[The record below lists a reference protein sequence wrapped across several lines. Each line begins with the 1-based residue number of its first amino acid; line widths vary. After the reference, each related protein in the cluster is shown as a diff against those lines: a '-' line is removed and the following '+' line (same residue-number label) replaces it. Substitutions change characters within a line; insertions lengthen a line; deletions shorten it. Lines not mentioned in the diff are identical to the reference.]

1 MIKLKNSWVLHL
13 YSGGLILDV
22 AVKKN
27 KTKKIKKV
35 VQKTLLRKKKHPSIV
50 PIPVTIKDLARE
62 LNLAPSTISMALN
75 DHPGISSET
84 KKRVKAL
91 ARKMHYSPNV
101 IARAMV
107 RKRTHLI
114 GVIISDIM
122 SSFFPEIIQ
131 GIEDVV
137 SKHFYSIILCT
148 TENNPARERHYLN
161 LLKQKGVDGIIA
173 QPLPGS
179 ENLRFWRYLARHKM
193 PVLFVLQQIPLD
205 NTPFVIVDNY
215 QGGYIAT
222 EHLIQRGH
230 RVIAHLAGPRKF
242 ELSQERRK
250 GFIDALRTS
259 GLVVYESL
267 IKRTKFNLED
277 GYKKTL
283 QLLAHKPRPT
293 AIFACSDI
301 VAIGA
306 IHAIREQGLRV
317 PQDVAIIGFD
327 DLFFASFSE
336 VPLSSVAQPKYE
348 IGVRAAEKLLQ
359 IIDGKNVESEIL
371 KPSIVVRHSSDIY
384 KK

>member
-1 MIKLKNSWVLHL
+1 MVKRYDTKERKKSVLKNLSP
-13 YSGGLILDV
+13 S
-22 AVKKN
+22 KK
-27 KTKKIKKV
+27 
-35 VQKTLLRKKKHPSIV
+35 RSSITSYR
-50 PIPVTIKDLARE
+50 VTIKDLARA
-62 LNLAPSTISMALN
+62 LHLAPSTISMALN
-75 DHPGISSET
+75 DHPRISPET
-84 KKRVKAL
+84 KKRVKTL

-137 SKHFYSIILCT
+137 SEYFYSVILCA
-148 TENNPARERHYLN
+148 TENNPARERHYLS

-179 ENLRFWRYLARHKM
+179 KNLRYWQYLTRHKM
-193 PVLFVLQQIPLD
+193 PVLFILQRLPSD
-205 NTPFVIVDNY
+205 NTPYVIVDNY

-222 EHLIQRGH
+222 QHLIECGH
-230 RVIAHLAGPRKF
+230 RVIAHLAGPRHFKI
-242 ELSQERRK
+242 SQERRK
-250 GFIDALRTS
+250 GFIEALREA

-267 IKRTKFNLED
+267 IKRTRFNFKD

-283 QLLAHKPRPT
+283 ELLHHRPRPT

-336 VPLSSVAQPKYE
+336 VPLSSIAQPKYE
-348 IGVRAAEKLLQ
+348 IGMRAAQKLLQ
-359 IIDGKNVESEIL
+359 LIEGEKVESEIL
-371 KPSIVVRHSSDIY
+371 KPSIVVRQSSNTC
-384 KK
+384 